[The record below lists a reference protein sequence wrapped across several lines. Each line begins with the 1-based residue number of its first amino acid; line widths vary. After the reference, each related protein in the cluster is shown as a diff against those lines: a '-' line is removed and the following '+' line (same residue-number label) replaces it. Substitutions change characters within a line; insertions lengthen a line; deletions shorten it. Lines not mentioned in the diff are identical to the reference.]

1 MLLLSSTKQID
12 ISGHGR
18 LISPAQASRLATRD
32 LRLGWAARGESVK
45 SQSIVVVRSVVRF
58 VVSLVV
64 LCALATVG
72 TSRMEATALA
82 GADAAAQ
89 ATSRDSDANS
99 ANPLSKTNVHLCNN

>member
-1 MLLLSSTKQID
+1 M
-12 ISGHGR
+12 
-18 LISPAQASRLATRD
+18 
-32 LRLGWAARGESVK
+32 K

-99 ANPLSKTNVHLCNN
+99 ANPSVPEPASILLVGAGLLGLGAIVRRRWARKPHS